1 MDRYAI
7 GNFIMEQRKKKKLT
21 QLQLAQKLNVS
32 EKTISKWECGRGLP
46 DPSLIMPLCKE
57 LDIDAN
63 ELLSGKKLSEDYKEN
78 AEENLLTLLQEKQ
91 DSKRKILLSAL
102 VALLVVLPCLV
113 LIGIVS
119 FVNMPDVWRYIIIV
133 ICLVVILS
141 ACLVAGY
148 IENDAG
154 YFECKH
160 CKTRFKPS
168 YKAYILGVH
177 SLTTRQLK
185 CPHCGKVSFCKKRLT
200 K

>member
-63 ELLSGKKLSEDYKEN
+63 ELLTGKKLSEDYKEN

-91 DSKRKILLSAL
+91 ESKRKIILSSLVGLL
-102 VALLVVLPCLV
+102 VALPCLI
-113 LIGIVS
+113 LIGIVG
-119 FVNMPDVWRYIIIV
+119 FVDMPDVWRYIIIV
-133 ICLVVILS
+133 IGIVIILS
-141 ACLVAGY
+141 ACFVAGY

-168 YKAYILGVH
+168 YKAYILGPH